1 MMVDLLD
8 TYNQPNK
15 SNMKNLVI
23 IALMLISFT
32 SLSQRPDST
41 FRRGFGPRPPFMKQR
56 IGIRSRPFPKP
67 DGILRVDGKVI
78 LIFDADAFDEAV
90 FSSKFIHERFN
101 QKK

>member
-1 MMVDLLD
+1 MVDLLD

-15 SNMKNLVI
+15 IKMKKLVI
-23 IALMLISFT
+23 VALMLISFI

-41 FRRGFGPRPPFMKQR
+41 FRRGFGPRPPFMNQR
-56 IGIRSRPFPKP
+56 AGIRPRPFPKP
-67 DGILRVDGKVI
+67 DKILRVNGKII

>member
-41 FRRGFGPRPPFMKQR
+41 FRRGFGPRPPFMNQR
-56 IGIRSRPFPKP
+56 VGIRSHPFPKP
-67 DGILRVDGKVI
+67 NEILRMNGKVI